1 MYDNYPPGAAHDQ
14 NAPYNEPLIPERDF
28 DVEVTITMSKVVTI
42 TTDTFVM
49 KTIKRF
55 DPANKAAQPLLPE
68 YDDEDGHTYANTE
81 NTEWDKEFENSG
93 HFTIADLI
101 EELKGY
107 VVEDMKTCAPNTRK
121 VSHLKRLLLA
131 CEDWETIDESY
142 EEQ

>member
-1 MYDNYPPGAAHDQ
+1 MYDNYPPGAAHDPS
-14 NAPYNEPLIPERDF
+14 APYNEPVIPERDF

-42 TTDTFVM
+42 TTDNYV
-49 KTIKRF
+49 
-55 DPANKAAQPLLPE
+55 PE

-107 VVEDMKTCAPNTRK
+107 VVEDMKTCAPNTGK
-121 VSHLKRLLLA
+121 GAHLQRLLLA
-131 CEDWETIDESY
+131 CEDWETIEESY

>member
-42 TTDTFVM
+42 TTDNYV
-49 KTIKRF
+49 
-55 DPANKAAQPLLPE
+55 PE

-142 EEQ
+142 EEQWTITVAT

>member
-1 MYDNYPPGAAHDQ
+1 MYDNYPPGAAHDPS
-14 NAPYNEPLIPERDF
+14 APYNQPVIPEMDF

-42 TTDTFVM
+42 TTDNYV
-49 KTIKRF
+49 
-55 DPANKAAQPLLPE
+55 PE

-107 VVEDMKTCAPNTRK
+107 VVEDMKTCAPNTSK
-121 VSHLKRLLLA
+121 GAHLKRLLLA
-131 CEDWETIDESY
+131 CKDWETIEESY

>member
-42 TTDTFVM
+42 NTDNYV
-49 KTIKRF
+49 
-55 DPANKAAQPLLPE
+55 PE

-107 VVEDMKTCAPNTRK
+107 VVEDMKTCAPNTGK
-121 VSHLKRLLLA
+121 GAHLQRLLLA
-131 CEDWETIDESY
+131 CEDWETIEESY

>member
-42 TTDTFVM
+42 TTDNYV
-49 KTIKRF
+49 
-55 DPANKAAQPLLPE
+55 PE

-107 VVEDMKTCAPNTRK
+107 VVDDMKTCAPNTRK

-142 EEQ
+142 EEQWTITVTT

>member
-1 MYDNYPPGAAHDQ
+1 MYDNYPPGAAHDP

-42 TTDTFVM
+42 TTDNYV
-49 KTIKRF
+49 
-55 DPANKAAQPLLPE
+55 PE
-68 YDDEDGHTYANTE
+68 YDDEYGHTYANTE

-107 VVEDMKTCAPNTRK
+107 VVEDMKTCAPNTGK
-121 VSHLKRLLLA
+121 CAHLKRLLFA
-131 CEDWETIDESY
+131 CEDWETIEESY

>member
-1 MYDNYPPGAAHDQ
+1 MYDNYPPGAAHDP
-14 NAPYNEPLIPERDF
+14 NAPYNEPVIPERDF

-42 TTDTFVM
+42 TTDNYV
-49 KTIKRF
+49 
-55 DPANKAAQPLLPE
+55 PE

-107 VVEDMKTCAPNTRK
+107 VVEDMKTCAPNTGK
-121 VSHLKRLLLA
+121 GAHLQRLLLA
-131 CEDWETIDESY
+131 CEDWETIEESY

>member
-1 MYDNYPPGAAHDQ
+1 MYDNYPPGAAHDPS
-14 NAPYNEPLIPERDF
+14 APYNQPVIPERDF

-42 TTDTFVM
+42 TTDNYV
-49 KTIKRF
+49 
-55 DPANKAAQPLLPE
+55 PE

-107 VVEDMKTCAPNTRK
+107 VVEDMKTCEPNTGK
-121 VSHLKRLLLA
+121 CAYLKRLLLA

>member
-14 NAPYNEPLIPERDF
+14 NAPYNEPLIPEREF

-42 TTDTFVM
+42 TTDKYV
-49 KTIKRF
+49 
-55 DPANKAAQPLLPE
+55 PE

>member
-14 NAPYNEPLIPERDF
+14 NAPYNEPLIPEREF

-42 TTDTFVM
+42 TTDNYV
-49 KTIKRF
+49 
-55 DPANKAAQPLLPE
+55 PE

-93 HFTIADLI
+93 NFTIADLI

-107 VVEDMKTCAPNTRK
+107 VVEDMKTCEPKTGK
-121 VSHLKRLLLA
+121 GDHLKRLLLA
-131 CEDWETIDESY
+131 CEDRETIQESY
-142 EEQ
+142 EEK

>member
-1 MYDNYPPGAAHDQ
+1 MSYNESLSPNSNYPPMSQRQWD
-14 NAPYNEPLIPERDF
+14 NAPWNEPVIPERDF

-42 TTDTFVM
+42 TTDNYV
-49 KTIKRF
+49 
-55 DPANKAAQPLLPE
+55 PE

-107 VVEDMKTCAPNTRK
+107 VVEDMKTCAPNTGK
-121 VSHLKRLLLA
+121 GAHLQRLLLA
-131 CEDWETIDESY
+131 CEDWETIEESY

>member
-42 TTDTFVM
+42 TTDNYV
-49 KTIKRF
+49 
-55 DPANKAAQPLLPE
+55 PE

-93 HFTIADLI
+93 HFTISDLI

-107 VVEDMKTCAPNTRK
+107 VVEDMKTCAPNTGK
-121 VSHLKRLLLA
+121 GAHLKRLLSA

>member
-1 MYDNYPPGAAHDQ
+1 MYDNYPPGAAHDP

-42 TTDTFVM
+42 TTDNYV
-49 KTIKRF
+49 
-55 DPANKAAQPLLPE
+55 PE

-131 CEDWETIDESY
+131 CEDWETIEERY

>member
-1 MYDNYPPGAAHDQ
+1 MYDNYNYPPGADTPD
-14 NAPYNEPLIPERDF
+14 APWNEPLIPERDF

-42 TTDTFVM
+42 TTDNYV
-49 KTIKRF
+49 
-55 DPANKAAQPLLPE
+55 PE

-131 CEDWETIDESY
+131 CEDWETIEESY

>member
-1 MYDNYPPGAAHDQ
+1 MYDNYPPGASHDT
-14 NAPYNEPLIPERDF
+14 NAPYNEPVIPERDF

-42 TTDTFVM
+42 TTDNYV
-49 KTIKRF
+49 
-55 DPANKAAQPLLPE
+55 PE

-107 VVEDMKTCAPNTRK
+107 VVDDMKTCAPNTRK

-131 CEDWETIDESY
+131 CENWETIEESY

>member
-1 MYDNYPPGAAHDQ
+1 MYDNYPPGAAHDP
-14 NAPYNEPLIPERDF
+14 NAPYNEPVIPERDF

-42 TTDTFVM
+42 TTDNYV
-49 KTIKRF
+49 
-55 DPANKAAQPLLPE
+55 PE

-93 HFTIADLI
+93 HFTIADLL

-107 VVEDMKTCAPNTRK
+107 VVEDMKTCAPNTGK
-121 VSHLKRLLLA
+121 GAHLQRLLLA
-131 CEDWETIDESY
+131 CEDWETIEESY

>member
-1 MYDNYPPGAAHDQ
+1 MYDNYPPGAANDQ
-14 NAPYNEPLIPERDF
+14 NAPYNEPLIPEREF

-42 TTDTFVM
+42 TTDNYV
-49 KTIKRF
+49 
-55 DPANKAAQPLLPE
+55 PE

>member
-1 MYDNYPPGAAHDQ
+1 MYDNYPPGAAHDPS
-14 NAPYNEPLIPERDF
+14 APYNQPVIPERDF

-42 TTDTFVM
+42 TTDNYV
-49 KTIKRF
+49 
-55 DPANKAAQPLLPE
+55 PE

-107 VVEDMKTCAPNTRK
+107 VVEDMKTCAPNTGK
-121 VSHLKRLLLA
+121 GAHLQRLLLA
-131 CEDWETIDESY
+131 CEDWETIEESY

>member
-42 TTDTFVM
+42 TTDNYV
-49 KTIKRF
+49 
-55 DPANKAAQPLLPE
+55 PE

-131 CEDWETIDESY
+131 CEDWETIEESY
-142 EEQ
+142 EEQWTITVTT

>member
-1 MYDNYPPGAAHDQ
+1 MYDNYPPGAAHDPS
-14 NAPYNEPLIPERDF
+14 APYNEPVIPERDF

-42 TTDTFVM
+42 TTDNYV
-49 KTIKRF
+49 
-55 DPANKAAQPLLPE
+55 PE

-101 EELKGY
+101 EELKDY
-107 VVEDMKTCAPNTRK
+107 VVEDMKTCAPNTGK
-121 VSHLKRLLLA
+121 CAHLQRLLLA

>member
-1 MYDNYPPGAAHDQ
+1 MYDNYPPGAAHDPS
-14 NAPYNEPLIPERDF
+14 APYNEPVIPERDF

-42 TTDTFVM
+42 TTDNYV
-49 KTIKRF
+49 
-55 DPANKAAQPLLPE
+55 PE

-107 VVEDMKTCAPNTRK
+107 VVEDMKTCAPNTSK
-121 VSHLKRLLLA
+121 GAHLQRLLLA
-131 CEDWETIDESY
+131 CEDWETIEESY

>member
-42 TTDTFVM
+42 TTDNYV
-49 KTIKRF
+49 
-55 DPANKAAQPLLPE
+55 PE

-107 VVEDMKTCAPNTRK
+107 VVEDMKTCEPNTCK
-121 VSHLKRLLLA
+121 GAHLQRLLLA
-131 CEDWETIDESY
+131 CEDWETIEESY

>member
-14 NAPYNEPLIPERDF
+14 NAPYNEPLIPEREF

-42 TTDTFVM
+42 TTDNYV
-49 KTIKRF
+49 
-55 DPANKAAQPLLPE
+55 PE

-101 EELKGY
+101 KELKGY
-107 VVEDMKTCAPNTRK
+107 VEEDMKTCAPNTRK

>member
-1 MYDNYPPGAAHDQ
+1 MYDNYPPGAAHDP

-42 TTDTFVM
+42 TTDNYV
-49 KTIKRF
+49 
-55 DPANKAAQPLLPE
+55 PE

-107 VVEDMKTCAPNTRK
+107 VLEDMKTCEPNTGK
-121 VSHLKRLLLA
+121 GAHLQRLLLA
-131 CEDWETIDESY
+131 CEDWETIEESY

>member
-42 TTDTFVM
+42 TTDNYV
-49 KTIKRF
+49 
-55 DPANKAAQPLLPE
+55 PE

-107 VVEDMKTCAPNTRK
+107 VVEDMKTCAQNTRK

-131 CEDWETIDESY
+131 CEDWETIEESY

>member
-14 NAPYNEPLIPERDF
+14 NAPYNEPLIPEREF

-42 TTDTFVM
+42 TTDNYV
-49 KTIKRF
+49 
-55 DPANKAAQPLLPE
+55 PE
-68 YDDEDGHTYANTE
+68 YDDEDGHTHANTE

-131 CEDWETIDESY
+131 CEDWETIEESY

>member
-1 MYDNYPPGAAHDQ
+1 MYDNYPPGAAHDP
-14 NAPYNEPLIPERDF
+14 NAPYNEPLIPEREF

-42 TTDTFVM
+42 TTDNYV
-49 KTIKRF
+49 
-55 DPANKAAQPLLPE
+55 PE

-107 VVEDMKTCAPNTRK
+107 VVEDMKNCAPNTRK

>member
-42 TTDTFVM
+42 TTDNYV
-49 KTIKRF
+49 
-55 DPANKAAQPLLPE
+55 PE

-107 VVEDMKTCAPNTRK
+107 VVEDMKTCATNTRK

>member
-1 MYDNYPPGAAHDQ
+1 MYDNYNYPPGADTPD
-14 NAPYNEPLIPERDF
+14 APWNEPLIPERDF

-42 TTDTFVM
+42 TTDNYV
-49 KTIKRF
+49 
-55 DPANKAAQPLLPE
+55 PE

-101 EELKGY
+101 EELNGY
-107 VVEDMKTCAPNTRK
+107 VVADMKTCAPNPRK
-121 VSHLKRLLLA
+121 VSQSQRLLLA

>member
-1 MYDNYPPGAAHDQ
+1 MYDNYNYPPGADTPD
-14 NAPYNEPLIPERDF
+14 APWNQPVIPEREF

-42 TTDTFVM
+42 TTDNYV
-49 KTIKRF
+49 
-55 DPANKAAQPLLPE
+55 PE

-107 VVEDMKTCAPNTRK
+107 VVEDMKTCAQNTRK

-131 CEDWETIDESY
+131 CEDWETIEESY

>member
-1 MYDNYPPGAAHDQ
+1 MYDNYPPGAANDP

-42 TTDTFVM
+42 TTDNYV
-49 KTIKRF
+49 
-55 DPANKAAQPLLPE
+55 PE

-107 VVEDMKTCAPNTRK
+107 VVEDMKTCAPNTGK
-121 VSHLKRLLLA
+121 GAHLQRLLLA
-131 CEDWETIDESY
+131 CEDWETIEESY

>member
-1 MYDNYPPGAAHDQ
+1 MYDNYNYPPGADTPD
-14 NAPYNEPLIPERDF
+14 APWNQPVIPEREF

-42 TTDTFVM
+42 TTDNYV
-49 KTIKRF
+49 
-55 DPANKAAQPLLPE
+55 PE

-81 NTEWDKEFENSG
+81 NTERDKEFENRG

-107 VVEDMKTCAPNTRK
+107 VVEDMKTCAPNTGK
-121 VSHLKRLLLA
+121 GAHLKRLLLA
-131 CEDWETIDESY
+131 CEDWETIEESY

>member
-42 TTDTFVM
+42 TTDNYV
-49 KTIKRF
+49 
-55 DPANKAAQPLLPE
+55 PE
-68 YDDEDGHTYANTE
+68 YDDADGHTYANTE

>member
-1 MYDNYPPGAAHDQ
+1 MYDNYPPGAAHDP
-14 NAPYNEPLIPERDF
+14 NAPYNEPIIPERDF

-42 TTDTFVM
+42 TTDNYV
-49 KTIKRF
+49 
-55 DPANKAAQPLLPE
+55 PE

-93 HFTIADLI
+93 HFTIADLL

-107 VVEDMKTCAPNTRK
+107 VVEDMKTCAPNTGK
-121 VSHLKRLLLA
+121 GAHLQRLLLA
-131 CEDWETIDESY
+131 CEDWETIEESY

>member
-1 MYDNYPPGAAHDQ
+1 MYDNYPPGAAHDP
-14 NAPYNEPLIPERDF
+14 NAPYNEPLIPEREF

-42 TTDTFVM
+42 TTDNYV
-49 KTIKRF
+49 
-55 DPANKAAQPLLPE
+55 PE

-107 VVEDMKTCAPNTRK
+107 VVEDMKTCATNTIK

>member
-42 TTDTFVM
+42 TTDNYV
-49 KTIKRF
+49 
-55 DPANKAAQPLLPE
+55 PE

-101 EELKGY
+101 EELKGFSNEMDITL
-107 VVEDMKTCAPNTRK
+107 VGRPNINTWLGQELPQIFIVDMEIQDARF
-121 VSHLKRLLLA
+121 SF
-131 CEDWETIDESY
+131 
-142 EEQ
+142 